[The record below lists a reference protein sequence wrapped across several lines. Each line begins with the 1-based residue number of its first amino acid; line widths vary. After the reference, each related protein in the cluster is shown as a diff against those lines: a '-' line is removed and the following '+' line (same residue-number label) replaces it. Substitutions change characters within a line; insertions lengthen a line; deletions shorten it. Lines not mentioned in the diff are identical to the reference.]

1 MYYKPPYTNGG
12 IEKASANLID
22 FAKTDVLQPWESQ
35 TINVSF
41 SEEDMASYDTYGNG
55 CYVLEAGDYEI
66 SINADSHNAI
76 ESKTVSVADTVVYDE
91 NNARST
97 DDAAATNQFAYA
109 EGDAT
114 YLSRADGFAN
124 YAEATAAPAEEAYVM
139 DDATRK
145 EVEANS
151 TAYYDSTAYDNAE
164 DTMPTLGSDNG
175 LTLADLTGK
184 AYDDPI
190 WDQLLDQMSFEDMSL
205 LVNLGGWQTAKID
218 SAGVNNF
225 ITGTYGTPYPTE
237 VLMAQTWN
245 TDLLYDLG
253 LAMGQEYADVNNYGV
268 YGPAMNT
275 HRSAFAGRNF
285 EYYSEDGV
293 LAGKLAAAQVNAM
306 ATKGTYN
313 YIKHFA
319 LNDQETNRCAF
330 LLTYSNEQ
338 AIREIYLKPFE
349 LCIKNF
355 DGTQIAVMSSFNW
368 IGTVPACANEDTLT
382 SQIMMVLTDT

>member
-1 MYYKPPYTNGG
+1 
-12 IEKASANLID
+12 
-22 FAKTDVLQPWESQ
+22 
-35 TINVSF
+35 
-41 SEEDMASYDTYGNG
+41 
-55 CYVLEAGDYEI
+55 
-66 SINADSHNAI
+66 
-76 ESKTVSVADTVVYDE
+76 
-91 NNARST
+91 
-97 DDAAATNQFAYA
+97 
-109 EGDAT
+109 
-114 YLSRADGFAN
+114 
-124 YAEATAAPAEEAYVM
+124 M

-184 AYDDPI
+184 AYDDPM

-205 LVNLGGWQTAKID
+205 LVNLGGWQTAQID
-218 SAGVNNF
+218 SVGKVATSDCDGPAGVNNF

-368 IGTVPACANEDTLT
+368 IGTVPACSNEDTLT
-382 SQIMMVLTDT
+382 TILRNEWGFQGMVITDYDGSYGYMITDHCVRTGNDLMLGFSSQASNQLTNTESATLNNALRTSCKNIMYTIANSGYYTNTTDDGGMSNMTKLFVTIDVVTVLLVVLCMALVIVRYRKKHAKAAAEVAPEEKKEE

>member
-1 MYYKPPYTNGG
+1 M
-12 IEKASANLID
+12 
-22 FAKTDVLQPWESQ
+22 
-35 TINVSF
+35 
-41 SEEDMASYDTYGNG
+41 
-55 CYVLEAGDYEI
+55 
-66 SINADSHNAI
+66 
-76 ESKTVSVADTVVYDE
+76 
-91 NNARST
+91 
-97 DDAAATNQFAYA
+97 
-109 EGDAT
+109 
-114 YLSRADGFAN
+114 
-124 YAEATAAPAEEAYVM
+124 
-139 DDATRK
+139 
-145 EVEANS
+145 
-151 TAYYDSTAYDNAE
+151 
-164 DTMPTLGSDNG
+164 
-175 LTLADLTGK
+175 
-184 AYDDPI
+184 

-205 LVNLGGWQTAKID
+205 LVNLGGWQTAQID
-218 SAGVNNF
+218 SVGKVATSDCDGPAGVNNF

-355 DGTQIAVMSSFNW
+355 DGTPVSY
-368 IGTVPACANEDTLT
+368 THLTLPT
-382 SQIMMVLTDT
+382 KLEV